1 MCRLDAH
8 VQQALQPSHVLDAMF
23 EDEERSNHS
32 IRFSFNELTTENEI
46 NAIVA
51 EIHKIYFKFKE
62 ES

>member
-1 MCRLDAH
+1 ST
-8 VQQALQPSHVLDAMF
+8 QPSHVLGAMF

>member
-1 MCRLDAH
+1 M
-8 VQQALQPSHVLDAMF
+8 
-23 EDEERSNHS
+23 RSDQI
-32 IRFSFNELTTENEI
+32 IRFDLVFNELTTENEI